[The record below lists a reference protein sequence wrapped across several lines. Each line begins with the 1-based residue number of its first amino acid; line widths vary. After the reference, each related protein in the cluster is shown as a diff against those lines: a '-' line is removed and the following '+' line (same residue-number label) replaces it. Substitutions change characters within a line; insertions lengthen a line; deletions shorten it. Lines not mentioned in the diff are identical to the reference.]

1 MKLTARQVD
10 TSKPK
15 DKPYK
20 LSDGGGLYL
29 LVNPNGSRYWRLK
42 YRIAGKEKLLA
53 LGVYPDITLA
63 EARQKR
69 ADAKRFLL
77 LVVIRDRRSRKRN
90 KRKSRLWQT
99 ALSAWLWNGI
109 PIKAHRGQK
118 AMPSIS

>member
-69 ADAKRFLL
+69 ADAKRFSL
-77 LVVIRDRRSRKRN
+77 LVVTRGKRSRKRN

-99 ALSAWLWNGI
+99 ALSVWLWNGM

>member
-53 LGVYPDITLA
+53 LGHSKSSNNQLSPVADTPSWDIFGTFS
-63 EARQKR
+63 
-69 ADAKRFLL
+69 AKSSQFVAHTQL
-77 LVVIRDRRSRKRN
+77 
-90 KRKSRLWQT
+90 
-99 ALSAWLWNGI
+99 NG
-109 PIKAHRGQK
+109 
-118 AMPSIS
+118 